1 MSDAGNENVRRYAH
15 VTGRVQGVGFRWYC
29 QRAACARG
37 LTGWVRNM
45 SDGNVELEVEGPE
58 SIVEA
63 FLRDVEQGPSGSRVT
78 GSSINDMPVAGDD
91 SFLIRFDA

>member
-1 MSDAGNENVRRYAH
+1 MSDAGKNNVRRHAH
-15 VTGRVQGVGFRWYC
+15 VTGRVQGVGFRWHC

-45 SDGNVELEVEGPE
+45 SDGNVELEVEGPDT
-58 SIVEA
+58 VVDA
-63 FLRDVEQGPSGSRVT
+63 FLREVEQGPSGARVT
-78 GSSINDMPVAGDD
+78 GFTTCDEPVAGDD